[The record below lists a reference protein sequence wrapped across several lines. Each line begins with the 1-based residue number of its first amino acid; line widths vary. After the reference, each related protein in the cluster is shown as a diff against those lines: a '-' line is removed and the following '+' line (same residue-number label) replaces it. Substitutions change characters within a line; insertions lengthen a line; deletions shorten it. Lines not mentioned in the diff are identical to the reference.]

1 MIKAV
6 FFDLDGTLLPLDEKK
21 FIDVYFKLLCRRMV
35 DYGFEPNLL
44 SKVIWEGT
52 MAMFKN
58 DGSVSNEEVFWDLFE
73 KYYGKEKRLNKEIFD
88 EFYTNEFKQV
98 KVCCEENEKAKNI
111 IDFCHKNNL
120 ITVLSTNPLFPRPG
134 TLTRM
139 SFIGLKEEDF
149 DYVTTYENSRYCKP
163 NPKYFIELLNKYN
176 LKPEEVIV
184 FGNNTLED
192 GECSLACGMKC
203 YIVGDKYV
211 IEHEKTIH
219 EFERISMDDIITK
232 IEENLN

>member
-21 FIDVYFKLLCRRMV
+21 FIDTYFTLLCTRMI
-35 DYGFEPNLL
+35 DYGFEPQAL

-58 DGSVSNEEVFWDLFE
+58 DGKVLNEEVFWNVFE
-73 KYYGKEKRLNKEIFD
+73 RHYGKEKRLNKEIFD
-88 EFYTNEFKQV
+88 EFYTNEFR
-98 KVCCEENEKAKNI
+98 KVQTTCEDNPLAKDI
-111 IDFCHKNNL
+111 INKCHELNL
-120 ITVLSTNPLFPRPG
+120 ITVLSTNPLFPKVG

-139 SFIGLKEEDF
+139 SFVNLKEDDF
-149 DYVTTYENSRYCKP
+149 DYVTSYENSRYCKP
-163 NPKYFIELLNKYN
+163 NPKYFMELLKMFN

-184 FGNNTLED
+184 FGNNTFED

-211 IEHEKTIH
+211 IEHEKTTH
-219 EFERISMDDIITK
+219 EFERIKMEEVILK
-232 IEENLN
+232 IEENLQ